1 MGEFYKTP
9 HFPIWVIGSSSHYT
23 ILFCPDPRIVQDS
36 EEEALYKRA
45 QRAFKVGTTC
55 THLRRCPFRSPP
67 WTEAHTY
74 THTSSPAPRP
84 RIPA

>member
-45 QRAFKVGTTC
+45 QRAFKV
-55 THLRRCPFRSPP
+55 R
-67 WTEAHTY
+67 Y
-74 THTSSPAPRP
+74 NMHTSPLLPLSLSSMDG
-84 RIPA
+84 